1 MKDRN
6 FLRSL
11 FEYNAWANAETY
23 RKVAELPPEEVVKKR
38 PTPLESIHVSLN
50 HLLHV
55 DHIWLCHMQGRPPG
69 LEGIR
74 QVRSAEFRPLTADR
88 AATARPMLDSADGA
102 AAPHQQE

>member
-50 HLLHV
+50 HLLNV
-55 DHIWLCHMQGRPPG
+55 YHIWLCHMQGRPHG
-69 LEGIR
+69 LAGIR
-74 QVRSAEFRPLTADR
+74 QVSYAELGPLREAREAMDR
-88 AATARPMLDSADGA
+88 TRLDYVDGQSGKA
-102 AAPHQQE
+102 HV